1 MNLMVGDSME
11 YKLLSSLFYQ
21 GKDVYEEIYKRRIES
36 ESTYH
41 FKFKI
46 NDYNAFVVI
55 NHEILQ
61 KIEQI
66 MSLDKILMKQMNL
79 VPGIAL
85 IQYTKRCLVD
95 EIKMTNEIE
104 GVHSSRREINEILS
118 DKEENSKHKR
128 FYGLVKKY
136 EMLLQEQQIKLS
148 SCQDIRNLYN
158 EFALKDVVQENTVN
172 EPDGEIF
179 RKDGVSVL
187 GSNDR
192 VIHEGVYPESKI
204 IETMS
209 EALNALNN
217 DSYDFLIRI
226 AVFHYMFGYIHPFYD
241 GNGRTSRFI
250 SSYLLA
256 QKLEFL
262 VACRLSCTIK
272 ENVQSYYKAFKLA
285 NDEKNRGDLTAFV
298 ITFLE
303 ILVKSIEGLCE
314 SLDER
319 RQKLVYYRN
328 IGEKIAGSD
337 KKLLGVISILI
348 QNTLFG
354 DEGVGIQD
362 IHDICEGDIG
372 ETKIRSCILTLKNK
386 ELILV
391 TKDGRKELYDINTS
405 KLTEME

>member
-1 MNLMVGDSME
+1 ME

-21 GKDVYEEIYKRRIES
+21 GKEVYEETYRRRIES

-41 FKFKI
+41 FNLKI
-46 NDYNAFVVI
+46 NEHNGFVVI

-61 KIEQI
+61 KVEQV
-66 MSLDKILMKQMNL
+66 MRLDKRLLLQMNL
-79 VPGIAL
+79 VPPIAL
-85 IQYTKRCLVD
+85 TQYTRRCLVD

-104 GVHSSRREINEILS
+104 GVNSSRREINEILNAK
-118 DKEENSKHKR
+118 KEKNEHKR

-136 EMLLQEQQIKLS
+136 EMLLKDEKIKLS
-148 SCQDIRNLYN
+148 SCQDIRDLYN
-158 EFALKDVVQENTVN
+158 EFALKDVVEENIVN

-192 VIHEGVYPESKI
+192 VIHEGLYPERKI
-204 IETMS
+204 IESMS
-209 EALNALNN
+209 ESLNVLND

-256 QKLEFL
+256 QRLEFL
-262 VACRLSCTIK
+262 GACRLSCTIK
-272 ENVQSYYKAFKLA
+272 ENVQTYYKAFKIV
-285 NDEKNRGDLTAFV
+285 NDEKNRGDLTSFV
-298 ITFLE
+298 IVFLE
-303 ILVKSIEGLCE
+303 ILAKSIESLCE

-319 RQKLVYYRN
+319 KNKLEYYRRVA
-328 IGEKIAGSD
+328 EKISEGD
-337 KKLLGVISILI
+337 EKLFNVIYVLI

-354 DEGVGIQD
+354 DEG
-362 IHDICEGDIG
+362 IG
-372 ETKIRSCILTLKNK
+372 VEEIYQILKPNIGKSKIRSYISTLKNK
-386 ELILV
+386 EILLV
-391 TKDGRKELYDINTS
+391 KKDGRKDLFDVDTEKLAELA
-405 KLTEME
+405 

>member
-1 MNLMVGDSME
+1 MLRVG
-11 YKLLSSLFYQ
+11 
-21 GKDVYEEIYKRRIES
+21 
-36 ESTYH
+36 
-41 FKFKI
+41 
-46 NDYNAFVVI
+46 
-55 NHEILQ
+55 
-61 KIEQI
+61 
-66 MSLDKILMKQMNL
+66 
-79 VPGIAL
+79 
-85 IQYTKRCLVD
+85 
-95 EIKMTNEIE
+95 
-104 GVHSSRREINEILS
+104 
-118 DKEENSKHKR
+118 
-128 FYGLVKKY
+128 
-136 EMLLQEQQIKLS
+136 
-148 SCQDIRNLYN
+148 
-158 EFALKDVVQENTVN
+158 
-172 EPDGEIF
+172 
-179 RKDGVSVL
+179 
-187 GSNDR
+187 
-192 VIHEGVYPESKI
+192 
-204 IETMS
+204 
-209 EALNALNN
+209 LNALND

-272 ENVQSYYKAFKLA
+272 ENVQSYYKAFKIA

-319 RQKLVYYRN
+319 RQKLVYYMN

-337 KKLLGVISILI
+337 KKLWGVISILI

-354 DEGVGIQD
+354 DEGVGVQD
-362 IHDICEGDIG
+362 IYDICDGDIG
-372 ETKIRSCILTLKNK
+372 ETKIRNCILTLKNK

-391 TKDGRKELYDINTS
+391 TKDGRKELYDINTN

>member
-1 MNLMVGDSME
+1 MRVGVSMK

-21 GKDVYEEIYKRRIES
+21 GKEVYEETYRKRIES

-41 FKFKI
+41 FNLKI
-46 NDYNAFVVI
+46 NKYNGFVVI

-61 KIEQI
+61 NIEQV
-66 MSLDKILMKQMNL
+66 MRLDKRLFLQMNL
-79 VPGIAL
+79 VPPIAL
-85 IQYTKRCLVD
+85 TQYTRRCLVD

-104 GVHSSRREINEILS
+104 GVNSSRREINEILNAK
-118 DKEENSKHKR
+118 KEKNQHKR

-136 EMLLQEQQIKLS
+136 EMLLRDEKIKLS
-148 SCQDIRNLYN
+148 SCQDIRDLYN
-158 EFALKDVVQENTVN
+158 EFALKDVIEENTSN

-192 VIHEGVYPESKI
+192 IIHEGLYPERKI
-204 IETMS
+204 IESMS
-209 EALNALNN
+209 ESLNVLND

-250 SSYLLA
+250 SSYLLS

-272 ENVQSYYKAFKLA
+272 ENVQTYYKAFKIV
-285 NDEKNRGDLTAFV
+285 NDEKNRGDLTSFV
-298 ITFLE
+298 IVFLE
-303 ILVKSIEGLCE
+303 ILVKSIESLCE
-314 SLDER
+314 SLEER
-319 RQKLVYYRN
+319 KNKLEYYRRVA
-328 IGEKIAGSD
+328 EKVSEGD
-337 KKLLGVISILI
+337 EKLFSVIFVLI

-354 DEGVGIQD
+354 DEG
-362 IHDICEGDIG
+362 IG
-372 ETKIRSCILTLKNK
+372 VEEIYQILKPNIGKSKIRDYISILKNK
-386 ELILV
+386 EILLV
-391 TKDGRKELYDINTS
+391 KKDGRKDLFDVDTE
-405 KLTEME
+405 KLAEFE

>member
-1 MNLMVGDSME
+1 
-11 YKLLSSLFYQ
+11 
-21 GKDVYEEIYKRRIES
+21 
-36 ESTYH
+36 
-41 FKFKI
+41 
-46 NDYNAFVVI
+46 
-55 NHEILQ
+55 
-61 KIEQI
+61 
-66 MSLDKILMKQMNL
+66 
-79 VPGIAL
+79 
-85 IQYTKRCLVD
+85 
-95 EIKMTNEIE
+95 MTNEIE

-136 EMLLQEQQIKLS
+136 EMLLQDQQIKLS

-179 RKDGVSVL
+179 RKDHVSVL

-192 VIHEGVYPESKI
+192 VIHEGIYPESKI

-209 EALNALNN
+209 QALNALNDN
-217 DSYDFLIRI
+217 SYNFLIRI

-272 ENVQSYYKAFKLA
+272 ENVQTYYKAFKVA

-303 ILVKSIEGLCE
+303 ILVKSIKGLCE

-319 RQKLVYYRN
+319 RQKLVYYMN

-337 KKLLGVISILI
+337 KKLGSVISILI

-354 DEGVGIQD
+354 DEGVGVQD
-362 IHDICEGDIG
+362 IYDICEGDIG
-372 ETKIRSCILTLKNK
+372 ETKIRSCILVLKNK

-391 TKDGRKELYDINTS
+391 TKEGRKELYDINTS
-405 KLTEME
+405 KLAEIE

>member
-1 MNLMVGDSME
+1 ME

-21 GKDVYEEIYKRRIES
+21 GKEVFEETYKKRIES

-41 FKFKI
+41 FGFKI
-46 NDYNAFVVI
+46 NGYNAFVVI
-55 NHEILQ
+55 THEVLQ
-61 KIEQI
+61 KIEQV
-66 MSLDKILMKQMNL
+66 MSLDKKLYSYMRL
-79 VPGIAL
+79 VPIIAL
-85 IQYTKRCLVD
+85 EQYTKRCLVD

-118 DKEENSKHKR
+118 DKEDNSKHKR

-148 SCQDIRNLYN
+148 SCQDIRDLYN
-158 EFALKDVVQENTVN
+158 EFALKDVVQENTIN

-179 RKDGVSVL
+179 RKDHVSVL

-209 EALNALNN
+209 EALNALND

-262 VACRLSCTIK
+262 VVGYHALLKKMYNHTIK
-272 ENVQSYYKAFKLA
+272 
-285 NDEKNRGDLTAFV
+285 
-298 ITFLE
+298 
-303 ILVKSIEGLCE
+303 
-314 SLDER
+314 
-319 RQKLVYYRN
+319 
-328 IGEKIAGSD
+328 
-337 KKLLGVISILI
+337 
-348 QNTLFG
+348 
-354 DEGVGIQD
+354 
-362 IHDICEGDIG
+362 H
-372 ETKIRSCILTLKNK
+372 LK
-386 ELILV
+386 
-391 TKDGRKELYDINTS
+391 
-405 KLTEME
+405 

>member
-1 MNLMVGDSME
+1 ME

>member
-1 MNLMVGDSME
+1 ME

-21 GKDVYEEIYKRRIES
+21 GKEVFEGTYKKRIES

-41 FKFKI
+41 FDFKI
-46 NDYNAFVVI
+46 NGYNAFVVI
-55 NHEILQ
+55 THEVLR
-61 KIEQI
+61 KIEQV
-66 MSLDKILMKQMNL
+66 MSLDKELYRYMRS
-79 VPGIAL
+79 VPITAL
-85 IQYTKRCLVD
+85 EQYTKRCLVD

-118 DKEENSKHKR
+118 DKEDNSKHKR

-158 EFALKDVVQENTVN
+158 EFALKDVVQENTIN

-209 EALNALNN
+209 EALNALND

-272 ENVQSYYKAFKLA
+272 ENVQSYYKAFKIA

-319 RQKLVYYRN
+319 RQKLVYYMN
-328 IGEKIAGSD
+328 IGKKIAGSD
-337 KKLLGVISILI
+337 KKLWGVISILI

-354 DEGVGIQD
+354 GEGVGVQD
-362 IHDICEGDIG
+362 IYDICDGDIG
-372 ETKIRSCILTLKNK
+372 ETKIRNCILTLKNK
-386 ELILV
+386 EFILV
-391 TKDGRKELYDINTS
+391 TKDGRKELYDINTN

>member
-1 MNLMVGDSME
+1 ME

-21 GKDVYEEIYKRRIES
+21 GKEVFEETYKKRISS
-36 ESTYH
+36 EATYH
-41 FKFKI
+41 FGFKI
-46 NDYNAFVVI
+46 NEYNGFVVI
-55 NHEILQ
+55 THEILQ
-61 KIEQI
+61 KIEQV
-66 MSLDKILMKQMNL
+66 MTLDKKLYKCMHL

-85 IQYTKRCLVD
+85 EQYTKRCLVD

-104 GVHSSRREINEILS
+104 GVNSSRREINEILS
-118 DKEENSKHKR
+118 DKEDNSKHKR

-136 EMLLQEQQIKLS
+136 EMLLQNQQIRLS

-158 EFALKDVVQENTVN
+158 ELALKDIVRENTIN

-179 RKDGVSVL
+179 RKDGVRVL
-187 GSNDR
+187 GSDDR
-192 VIHEGVYPESKI
+192 VIHEGIYPESKI

-209 EALNALNN
+209 EALNVLND

-272 ENVQSYYKAFKLA
+272 ENVQSYYKAFKIA
-285 NDEKNRGDLTAFV
+285 NDKKNKGDLTAFV
-298 ITFLE
+298 ITFLD
-303 ILVKSIEGLCE
+303 ILVKSIKGLCE

-319 RQKLVYYRN
+319 YQQLNYYME
-328 IGEKIAGSD
+328 IAEKIADDD
-337 KKLLGVISILI
+337 KRLLNVIYILI

-354 DEGVGIQD
+354 DDGIGIQE
-362 IHDICEGDIG
+362 IYDICEGNVG
-372 ETKIRSCILTLKNK
+372 KTKIRNSISILKNRGI
-386 ELILV
+386 ILV
-391 TKDGRKELYDINTS
+391 TKDGKKELYDINTS
-405 KLTEME
+405 KLIEFENHIIL

>member
-1 MNLMVGDSME
+1 ME

-21 GKDVYEEIYKRRIES
+21 GKEVFEETYKKRIAS

-41 FKFKI
+41 FGAKI
-46 NDYNAFVVI
+46 NGYNAFVVI
-55 NHEILQ
+55 THEVLQ
-61 KIEQI
+61 KIEQV
-66 MSLDKILMKQMNL
+66 MELDKKLYQCMHL
-79 VPGIAL
+79 VPRIAL
-85 IQYTKRCLVD
+85 AQYTKRCLVD

-104 GVHSSRREINEILS
+104 GVNSSRREINTILS
-118 DKEENSKHKR
+118 DKEDNSKHKR

-136 EMLLQEQQIKLS
+136 EMLLQNQQIKLS

-158 EFALKDVVQENTVN
+158 EFALKDVVRENTIN

-179 RKDGVSVL
+179 RKEGVSVL

-192 VIHEGVYPESKI
+192 VIHEGIYPESKI

-209 EALNALNN
+209 EAINDLND

-250 SSYLLA
+250 SSYLLT

-272 ENVQSYYKAFKLA
+272 ENVQSYYKAFKVA

-319 RQKLVYYRN
+319 SHQLDYYIK
-328 IGEKIAGSD
+328 IGEKVADSD
-337 KKLLGVISILI
+337 KKLLQVIYILI

-354 DEGVGIQD
+354 DQGIGVRD
-362 IHDICEGDIG
+362 IYDICGGDIG
-372 ETKIRSCILTLKNK
+372 ITKIRNGISILKDK
-386 ELILV
+386 GFILV
-391 TKDGRKELYDINTS
+391 TKKGKRELYDINTS
-405 KLTEME
+405 KLTEFE

>member
-1 MNLMVGDSME
+1 ME
-11 YKLLSSLFYQ
+11 YKVLSKLFYQ
-21 GKDVYEEIYKRRIES
+21 GKEVYEETYKRRIES

-46 NDYNAFVVI
+46 NDYNGFVVI

-61 KIEQI
+61 KIEQV
-66 MSLDKILMKQMNL
+66 MSLDKLLLKQMNS
-79 VPGIAL
+79 VPSIAL
-85 IQYTKRCLVD
+85 VQYTKRCLVD

-104 GVHSSRREINEILS
+104 GVNSSRREINEILN
-118 DKEENSKHKR
+118 DKEKNSNHKR

-136 EMLLQEQQIKLS
+136 EMLLKDEEIKLL
-148 SCQDIRNLYN
+148 SCQDIRDLYN
-158 EFALKDVVQENTVN
+158 EFALRDVIEENTKN

-179 RKDGVSVL
+179 RKDNVDIL

-192 VIHEGVYPESKI
+192 VIHRGLYPESKI

-209 EALNALNN
+209 EALNTLNDN
-217 DSYDFLIRI
+217 SYDFLIRV

-272 ENVQSYYKAFKLA
+272 ENVQTYYKAFKTV
-285 NDEKNRGDLTAFV
+285 NDEKNRGDLTSFV
-298 ITFLE
+298 IVFLE
-303 ILVKSIEGLCE
+303 ILVKSIENLCE
-314 SLDER
+314 SLEER
-319 RQKLVYYRN
+319 ESKLEYYERAA
-328 IGEKIAGSD
+328 EKVAKGD
-337 KKLLGVISILI
+337 KKLFNIMYVLI

-354 DEGVGIQD
+354 DEGLGVKE
-362 IHDICEGDIG
+362 IHRICNSSIG
-372 ETKIRSCILTLKNK
+372 ETKIRACITLLKAK
-386 ELILV
+386 EILLV
-391 TKDGRKELYDINTS
+391 TKDGKKELYDINTK
-405 KLTEME
+405 KLAEVF

>member
-1 MNLMVGDSME
+1 MRVGVSMK

-21 GKDVYEEIYKRRIES
+21 GKEVYEETYRKRIES

-41 FKFKI
+41 FNLKI
-46 NDYNAFVVI
+46 NEYNGFVVI

-61 KIEQI
+61 NIEQV
-66 MSLDKILMKQMNL
+66 MRLDKRLFLQMNL
-79 VPGIAL
+79 VPPIAL
-85 IQYTKRCLVD
+85 TQYTRRCLVD

-104 GVHSSRREINEILS
+104 GVNSSRREINEILNAK
-118 DKEENSKHKR
+118 KEKNQHKR

-136 EMLLQEQQIKLS
+136 EMLLRDEKIKLS
-148 SCQDIRNLYN
+148 SCQDIRDLYN
-158 EFALKDVVQENTVN
+158 EFALKDVIEENTSN

-192 VIHEGVYPESKI
+192 IIHEGLYPERKI
-204 IETMS
+204 IESMS
-209 EALNALNN
+209 ESLNVLND
-217 DSYDFLIRI
+217 DSYNFLIRI

-250 SSYLLA
+250 SSYLLS

-272 ENVQSYYKAFKLA
+272 ENVQTYYKAFKIV
-285 NDEKNRGDLTAFV
+285 NDEKNRGDLTSFV
-298 ITFLE
+298 IVFLE
-303 ILVKSIEGLCE
+303 ILVKSIESLCE

-319 RQKLVYYRN
+319 KNKLEYYRRVA
-328 IGEKIAGSD
+328 EKVSEGD
-337 KKLLGVISILI
+337 EKLFSVIFVLI

-354 DEGVGIQD
+354 DEG
-362 IHDICEGDIG
+362 IG
-372 ETKIRSCILTLKNK
+372 VEEIYQILKPNIGKSKIRDYISILKNK
-386 ELILV
+386 EILLV
-391 TKDGRKELYDINTS
+391 KKDGRKDLFDVDTE
-405 KLTEME
+405 KLAEFE

>member
-1 MNLMVGDSME
+1 MVGDSME

-21 GKDVYEEIYKRRIES
+21 GKDVYEETYKRRIES

-66 MSLDKILMKQMNL
+66 MSLDKVLLKQMNL

-85 IQYTKRCLVD
+85 AQYTKRCLVD

-104 GVHSSRREINEILS
+104 GVHSSRREINDILN
-118 DKEENSKHKR
+118 DEKKNSSHKR

-136 EMLLQEQQIKLS
+136 EMLLKEEEIKLL
-148 SCQDIRNLYN
+148 SCQDIRDLYN
-158 EFALKDVVQENTVN
+158 EFALKDVVQEDIKNK
-172 EPDGEIF
+172 PDGEIF
-179 RKDGVSVL
+179 RKDSVCVL
-187 GSNDR
+187 GIHDT
-192 VIHEGVYPESKI
+192 VIHRGMYPESKI
-204 IETMS
+204 IEAMS
-209 EALNALNN
+209 ESLNVLNDN
-217 DSYDFLIRI
+217 TYNFLIRI

-272 ENVQSYYKAFKLA
+272 ENVQSYYKAFKVA
-285 NDEKNRGDLTAFV
+285 NDEKNRGDLTPFV

-314 SLDER
+314 SLVER
-319 RQKLVYYRN
+319 RQKLVYYMN

-337 KKLLGVISILI
+337 KKFWGVISVLI

-354 DEGVGIQD
+354 DEGLGVQD
-362 IHDICEGDIG
+362 IYNICDGDIG
-372 ETKIRSCILTLKNK
+372 ETKIRNCILVLKSK

-391 TKDGRKELYDINTS
+391 TKSGRRELYDINTK
-405 KLTEME
+405 KLAEME

>member
-1 MNLMVGDSME
+1 MMVGVNME

-21 GKDVYEEIYKRRIES
+21 GKEVYEETYRRRIES

-41 FKFKI
+41 FNLKI
-46 NDYNAFVVI
+46 NEHNGFVVI

-61 KIEQI
+61 KVEQV
-66 MSLDKILMKQMNL
+66 MRLDKRLLLQRNL
-79 VPGIAL
+79 VPPIAL
-85 IQYTKRCLVD
+85 TQYTRRCLVD

-104 GVHSSRREINEILS
+104 GVNSSRREINEILNAK
-118 DKEENSKHKR
+118 KEKNEHKR

-136 EMLLQEQQIKLS
+136 EMLLKDEKIKLS
-148 SCQDIRNLYN
+148 SCQDIRDLYN
-158 EFALKDVVQENTVN
+158 EFALKDVVEENIVN

-192 VIHEGVYPESKI
+192 VIHEGLYPERKI
-204 IETMS
+204 IESMS
-209 EALNALNN
+209 ESLNVLND

-256 QKLEFL
+256 QRLEFL
-262 VACRLSCTIK
+262 GACRLSCTIK
-272 ENVQSYYKAFKLA
+272 ENVQTYYKAFKIV
-285 NDEKNRGDLTAFV
+285 NDEKNRGDLTSFV
-298 ITFLE
+298 IVFLE
-303 ILVKSIEGLCE
+303 ILAKSIESLCE

-319 RQKLVYYRN
+319 KNKLEYYRRVA
-328 IGEKIAGSD
+328 EKISEGD
-337 KKLLGVISILI
+337 EKLFNVIYVLI

-354 DEGVGIQD
+354 DEG
-362 IHDICEGDIG
+362 IG
-372 ETKIRSCILTLKNK
+372 VEEIYQILKPNIGKSKIRSYISTLKNK
-386 ELILV
+386 EILLV
-391 TKDGRKELYDINTS
+391 KKDGRKDLFDVDTEKLAELA
-405 KLTEME
+405 

>member
-1 MNLMVGDSME
+1 MMVGDRME
-11 YKLLSSLFYQ
+11 YKLLSSFFYQ
-21 GKDVYEEIYKRRIES
+21 GKEVYEETYRRRIES

-41 FKFKI
+41 FSLKI
-46 NDYNAFVVI
+46 NKYNGFVVL

-61 KIEQI
+61 KIEHV
-66 MSLDKILMKQMNL
+66 MSLDKKLLIQMNS
-79 VPGIAL
+79 VPRIAL
-85 IQYTKRCLVD
+85 AQYTKRCLVD

-104 GVHSSRREINEILS
+104 GVNSSRREINEILNA
-118 DKEENSKHKR
+118 KEKQNDHKR

-136 EMLLQEQQIKLS
+136 EMLLKDEKIKLS

-158 EFALKDVVQENTVN
+158 EFALKDVIEENTVN

-204 IETMS
+204 IESMS
-209 EALNALNN
+209 ESLNVLNDN
-217 DSYDFLIRI
+217 SYDFLIRI

-250 SSYLLA
+250 SSYLLS

-272 ENVQSYYKAFKLA
+272 ENVQTYYKAFKIV
-285 NDEKNRGDLTAFV
+285 NDEKNRGDLTSFV
-298 ITFLE
+298 IVFLE
-303 ILVKSIEGLCE
+303 ILAKSIESLCE
-314 SLDER
+314 SLEER
-319 RQKLVYYRN
+319 KNKLEYYERAAEKVAK
-328 IGEKIAGSD
+328 GDEKIFN
-337 KKLLGVISILI
+337 VIYVLI

-354 DEGVGIQD
+354 DEGMGVEEIYQILKPTVGKS
-362 IHDICEGDIG
+362 
-372 ETKIRSCILTLKNK
+372 KIRNYISLLKEKEIL
-386 ELILV
+386 LV
-391 TKDGRKELYDINTS
+391 KKDGRKELFDVNTE
-405 KLTEME
+405 KLAEFA

>member
-1 MNLMVGDSME
+1 ME

-21 GKDVYEEIYKRRIES
+21 GKEVFEETYKKRIES
-36 ESTYH
+36 ESTYS
-41 FKFKI
+41 FEFKI
-46 NDYNAFVVI
+46 NGYNAFVVI
-55 NHEILQ
+55 THEVLQ
-61 KIEQI
+61 KIEQV
-66 MSLDKILMKQMNL
+66 MALDKKLYKYMRS
-79 VPGIAL
+79 VPIIAL
-85 IQYTKRCLVD
+85 EQYTKRCLVD

-136 EMLLQEQQIKLS
+136 EMLLQDQQIKLS

-179 RKDGVSVL
+179 RKDHVSVL

-192 VIHEGVYPESKI
+192 VIHEGIYPESKI

-209 EALNALNN
+209 QALNALNDN
-217 DSYDFLIRI
+217 SYNFLIRI

-272 ENVQSYYKAFKLA
+272 ENVQTYYKAFKVA

-303 ILVKSIEGLCE
+303 ILVKSIKGLCE

-319 RQKLVYYRN
+319 RQKLVYYMN

-337 KKLLGVISILI
+337 KKLGSVISILI

-354 DEGVGIQD
+354 DEGVGVQD
-362 IHDICEGDIG
+362 IYDICEGDIG
-372 ETKIRSCILTLKNK
+372 ETKIRSCILVLKNK

-391 TKDGRKELYDINTS
+391 TKEGRKELYDINTS
-405 KLTEME
+405 KLAEIE